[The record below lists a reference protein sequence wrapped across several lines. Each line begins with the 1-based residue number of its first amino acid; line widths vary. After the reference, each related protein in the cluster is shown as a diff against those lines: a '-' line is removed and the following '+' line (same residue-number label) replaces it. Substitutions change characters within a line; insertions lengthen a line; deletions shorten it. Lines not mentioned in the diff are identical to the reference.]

1 MTKVHVDTDV
11 LLDVFLERDPFKW
24 DSAGVFSLAEEG
36 RIRISL
42 SALSLMNAHYTLQK
56 NVGADEAKRRV
67 NLLLEM
73 VDLLPVSE
81 KHIRLALSVDF
92 NDFED
97 AVQFMIARE
106 EGMDVIVT
114 RNIKDFRH
122 SPIPVLTP
130 SQFLAAFASSR

>member
-24 DSAGVFSLAEEG
+24 DSAGVFSLADEG

-42 SALSLMNAHYTLQK
+42 STLSLMNAHYTLQK

-73 VDLLPVSE
+73 VELLPVSE
-81 KHIRLALSVDF
+81 KHIRLALSGNYRDF
-92 NDFED
+92 VD
-97 AVQFMIARE
+97 AVQFVIAKE
-106 EGMDVIVT
+106 EGMDLILT
-114 RNIKDFRH
+114 RNIRDFRN

-130 SQFLAAFASSR
+130 SQFLATLQ

>member
-1 MTKVHVDTDV
+1 MTRVHVDTDV

-24 DSAGVFSLAEEG
+24 ESAGVFSLADEG
-36 RIRISL
+36 RIKIFL

-56 NVGADEAKRRV
+56 HVGADEAKRRV

-92 NDFED
+92 RDFED
-97 AVQFMIARE
+97 MVQMMIAKE
-106 EGMDVIVT
+106 EGADLIVT
-114 RNIKDFRH
+114 RNVKDFRN
-122 SPIPVLTP
+122 SPVPVLTP
-130 SQFLAAFASSR
+130 SQFLATRL

>member
-36 RIRISL
+36 RIRITL

-106 EGMDVIVT
+106 EGMDFIVT
-114 RNIKDFRH
+114 RNIKDSRH

-130 SQFLAAFASSR
+130 SQFITSFASSR